1 MSGSWCPRCVARA
14 DLAALR
20 EEQRILAA
28 RVIAEDALPAAPRF
42 IGGVDVSCSR
52 FDPGQRIYAAIVV
65 LEWPG
70 MAVVEQAGV
79 AATARL
85 PYLTGLLGFRE
96 VPAVMEAFAQLRT
109 KPELLLV
116 DGQGIAHPRR
126 FGIAAHLGV
135 QLDLP
140 SIGVGKSRLVGAPL
154 EPLGEAAGSEAR
166 IYDRGEEV
174 GALLRTRARANPLW
188 ISIGHRIS
196 LPTALGWVRATSAG
210 RRLPEPTRLAH
221 EAAGMVR
228 RAAGA

>member
-1 MSGSWCPRCVARA
+1 MSGCWCPPCVARA

-20 EEQRILAA
+20 AEQSALAA
-28 RVIAEDALPAAPRF
+28 QVIRHDALPATPRF

-52 FDPGQRIYAAIVV
+52 FDPTQRVHAAIVV

-70 MAVVEQAGV
+70 LALVDQAGV
-79 AATARL
+79 TVTAKL

-96 VPAVMEAFAQLRT
+96 VPAAMEAFARLRV
-109 KPELLLV
+109 KPELLFV

-126 FGIAAHLGV
+126 FGIASHLGV
-135 QLDLP
+135 MLDLP
-140 SIGVGKSRLVGAPL
+140 SIGVGKSRLVGTPV
-154 EPLGEAAGSEAR
+154 EPLGDAAGSEAR
-166 IYDRGEEV
+166 LLDRGEEI
-174 GALLRTRARANPLW
+174 GALLRSRARANPLW

-196 LPTALGWVRATSAG
+196 LPTALRWVRATGTG

>member
-1 MSGSWCPRCVARA
+1 MA

-20 EEQRILAA
+20 EEQRALAA
-28 RVIAEDALPAAPRF
+28 QVIREDALPAAPRF
-42 IGGVDVSCSR
+42 IGGVDISCSR
-52 FDPGQRIYAAIVV
+52 FDPALRVHAAIVV

-70 MAVVEQAGV
+70 LALVDQAGFS
-79 AATARL
+79 ASPDL
-85 PYLTGLLGFRE
+85 PYLTGFLGFRE
-96 VPAVMEAFAQLRT
+96 VPAAMEAFARLRV

-126 FGIAAHLGV
+126 FGVASHLGV
-135 QLDLP
+135 KRDLP
-140 SIGVGKSRLVGAPL
+140 AIGVGKSRLVGTPVA
-154 EPLGEAAGSEAR
+154 PLGEAVGSTVPLH
-166 IYDRGEEV
+166 DRGEEI

-188 ISIGHRIS
+188 ISIGHRVS
-196 LPTALGWVRATSAG
+196 LPAALRWVRATSAG